1 MEKLRTYFL
10 LGAFIALP
18 SAYGLYFLITN
29 TLPYLKERWILF
41 FLVITLVTGITLPV
55 FASLNR
61 YFFSIRRIVPKS
73 VVRESVASGIVCAV
87 LLWFQIGRVLTPT
100 VVFLFAGGFAI
111 VEILLRTRDS
121 VDPNSLLERKRSQEN
136 KGEDK

>member
-18 SAYGLYFLITN
+18 SAFGLYYLITN

-55 FASLNR
+55 FAGLNK

-73 VVRESVASGIVCAV
+73 VVRESVASGIVIAI
-87 LLWFQIGRVLTPT
+87 LLWFQIGRVLTST
-100 VVFLFAGGFAI
+100 VVFLFVVGFVI
-111 VEILLRTRDS
+111 IEILLRTRDS
-121 VDPNSLLERKRSQEN
+121 VDPNSLIERKHAQEN